1 MRKHND
7 SISGPSGSNSPE
19 FDSVVSF
26 GGRNYCAKEEL
37 ARIFLKNA
45 QRVVDRGGHEL
56 VPLAHRDGVELLAI
70 GPHAAFSVFFCEENS
85 AGGPRESPGDT
96 SADAE
101 LSAQADSSIA
111 GR

>member
-1 MRKHND
+1 MRKQND
-7 SISGPSGSNSPE
+7 SISGSSVSNSSE

-85 AGGPRESPGDT
+85 ADA

-101 LSAQADSSIA
+101 LSAQADSSIS